1 MDETRKL
8 ILNLL
13 TLRFKYIF
21 QWYHTCFERFCL
33 PNEEEEKERKLG
45 QSRDEK
51 GRRKL
56 PTEHSCYPK
65 ITTIHAWRALLLF
78 LAITNIWREEEAL
91 PSRFACP
98 RNTTTGNNGRNTVLR
113 PLKPPALDPGF
124 TYSALD
130 HTPSLINSWKRV
142 NKFSHLASSVLWI
155 KRGRGEF

>member
-21 QWYHTCFERFCL
+21 QWYHTCFERFCF
-33 PNEEEEKERKLG
+33 PKKERRRREGKKIG
-45 QSRDEK
+45 TIERWKRKEK
-51 GRRKL
+51 VTDGAL
-56 PTEHSCYPK
+56 
-65 ITTIHAWRALLLF
+65 AWRALLLF

-91 PSRFACP
+91 PSRIACP

-130 HTPSLINSWKRV
+130 HPPSLINSWKRV